1 MHNALKN
8 QLNPNDKE
16 EKRLDEINHQI
27 QQGKELQATQYNIK
41 LLVLGLRDQNG
52 LIRRSFAEQ
61 LGKIGKAAL
70 PELINTLLKSKNVI
84 QRRAAAKTLKLVG
97 DPKALPSLTKAL
109 INDEDQVVQCSAA
122 GAIAIFGE
130 TAVNHLIMI
139 LENPLCSEMQYGLAS
154 WCLAFIGAEA
164 PNALKKA
171 ATSKNTNVRSA
182 AISALEEQIRTSKD
196 LEALYLLNKAL
207 HDTSENVQ
215 IEAIKLVGKLNKIES
230 LIPIL
235 IDKLKSLSLEIR
247 KNSVISL
254 MLLNSQEALTPLR
267 ELMKIEKEESI
278 KEITMLAIKKIL
290 SSNHSKD

>member
-1 MHNALKN
+1 MHNAIKN
-8 QLNPNDKE
+8 QLNQKDKE
-16 EKRLDEINHQI
+16 EKRIDEIKHQI
-27 QQGKELQATQYNIK
+27 QRGKELQATQYNIK

-52 LIRRSFAEQ
+52 LIRRDFAEQ

-70 PELINTLLKSKNVI
+70 PELINALLKSNNVI

-97 DPKALPSLTKAL
+97 DPKALPSLMKAL

-130 TAVNHLIMI
+130 TAVNHLIII
-139 LENPLCSEMQYGLAS
+139 LENPLCSQMQYGLAS

-164 PNALKKA
+164 SNALKKA

-182 AISALEEQIRTSKD
+182 AISALEDQIKTFQD
-196 LEALYLLNKAL
+196 LEALALLNNAL

-230 LIPIL
+230 LTPIL
-235 IDKLKSLSLEIR
+235 IHKLKSLSPEIR
-247 KNSVISL
+247 KSSVISL

-267 ELMKIEKEESI
+267 ELIKIEKEESV
-278 KEITMLAIKKIL
+278 KKITTLAIKKIML
-290 SSNHSKD
+290 SDQSK